1 MIFST
6 SSAADLIFRS
16 FEDRQLGFNN
26 SIEGVQGI
34 YRFGDYVEV
43 KGMYGRPRLYTDYAD
58 SWVRGADLHISLN
71 DIFGW
76 NAAQFSAE
84 GSYVNRYE
92 SLDKD
97 QTIDF
102 ASRGLTSPNLNMYSG
117 RLKFRLEGAFA
128 QRRIR
133 I

>member
-1 MIFST
+1 M
-6 SSAADLIFRS
+6 
-16 FEDRQLGFNN
+16 
-26 SIEGVQGI
+26 QGI

-117 RLKFRLEGAFA
+117 RLNFDWKGFRSKANTY
-128 QRRIR
+128 IR
-133 I
+133 GRTSTRLLRT